1 MRKQGQR
8 VDKLEQATGTE
19 PDRVICFV
27 WKEPTPEARARI
39 DAYSREHAGHGVMFF
54 WVDGDNVCCPPL

>member
-1 MRKQGQR
+1 VRNQGQR

-39 DAYSREHAGHGVMFF
+39 DRWQQSHEGYGLKFLWVHGDQVE
-54 WVDGDNVCCPPL
+54 GL